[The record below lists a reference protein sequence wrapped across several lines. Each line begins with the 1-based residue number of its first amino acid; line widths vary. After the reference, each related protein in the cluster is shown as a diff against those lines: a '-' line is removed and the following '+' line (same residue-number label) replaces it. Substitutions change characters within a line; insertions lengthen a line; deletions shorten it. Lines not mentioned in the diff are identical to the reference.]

1 VVRRVIGPAQLA
13 PPLTEQADDI
23 ERVWNGF
30 LLAAVVLGVLVV
42 GLILFIVAR
51 FRRRSSTLPRQ
62 VRENIPFELAYTIG
76 PLLIVGALFAI
87 TFATVDAMAVE
98 GDAPDVTVHV
108 TGFQWQWQFDY
119 EDSGV
124 RVTGSDAGRP
134 ELVLPTGA
142 EVRFDLTSVDVIHS
156 FWIPGFRFKRD
167 LFPGQ
172 TQSFQVD
179 IGDTTGDFPDTGVCA
194 EFCGLDHTSM
204 RFDVRIVTPEEF
216 AAWEQERL
224 QEAAS

>member
-1 VVRRVIGPAQLA
+1 VIGPAQLA

-23 ERVWNGF
+23 ERVWNVF
-30 LLAAVVLGVLVV
+30 LIGALVLGALVV

-51 FRRRSSTLPRQ
+51 FRRRGPTLPRQ
-62 VRENIPFELAYTIG
+62 VRENIPFEIAYTLV
-76 PLLIVGALFAI
+76 PLLVVSALFAV
-87 TFATVDAMAVE
+87 TFVTVDAMDV
-98 GDAPDVTVHV
+98 GDDDASELTVHV

-119 EDSGV
+119 EPSGV
-124 RVTGSDAGRP
+124 RVRGTDVARP

-142 EVRFDLTSVDVIHS
+142 DVRFDLTSVDVIHS

-172 TQSFQVD
+172 TQSFRVE
-179 IGDTTGDFPDTGVCA
+179 IGDVAGDFPDSGVCA

-224 QEAAS
+224 EEAAP